1 MNEAPS
7 VLHGVLHG
15 VPHGVLHGAAVL
27 DALEA
32 AGVEVVISV
41 PDLTTSEGVLRPL
54 ATHPRLELLRVCR
67 EEEAIGICAGLLA
80 GGKRAAIL
88 IQYTGFLASIN
99 AIRAIA
105 MEYRQPICM
114 LVGLLFVDAPEDPRQ
129 SANYGVNR
137 MIPLIEAMG
146 MPYRLA
152 RNDEDAA
159 AIAPA
164 IARAFEL
171 SQPLT
176 VLITRYP
183 SD

>member
-1 MNEAPS
+1 MNDKTQ
-7 VLHGVLHG
+7 LG
-15 VPHGVLHGAAVL
+15 GASIL
-27 DALEA
+27 NALKA
-32 AGVEVVISV
+32 AGIEYVISV

-54 ATHPRLELLRVCR
+54 VNDTQLKLVRVCR

-88 IQYTGFLASIN
+88 IQYTGFLASMN

-114 LVGLLFVDAPEDPRQ
+114 LVGLLFADAPEDPRQ
-129 SANYGVNR
+129 SANYGVSR
-137 MIPLIEAMG
+137 MIPLIEALG

-152 RNDEDAA
+152 RNDDEAA

-164 IARAFEL
+164 LTRAFER
-171 SQPLT
+171 SEPLT

-183 SD
+183 SA

>member
-1 MNEAPS
+1 MNDTTQ
-7 VLHGVLHG
+7 LQ
-15 VPHGVLHGAAVL
+15 GASIL
-27 DALEA
+27 NALKG
-32 AGVEVVISV
+32 AGIEYVISV

-54 ATHPRLELLRVCR
+54 AKDTHLKLVRVCR

-88 IQYTGFLASIN
+88 IQYTGFMASMN

-129 SANYGVNR
+129 SVNYGVNR
-137 MIPLIEAMG
+137 MIPLIEALG

-152 RNDEDAA
+152 RNDDEVA

-164 IARAFEL
+164 LTQAFER
-171 SQPLT
+171 SEPLT

-183 SD
+183 SA

>member
-1 MNEAPS
+1 MNDKTQ
-7 VLHGVLHG
+7 LG
-15 VPHGVLHGAAVL
+15 GASIL
-27 DALEA
+27 NALKV
-32 AGVEVVISV
+32 AGIEYVISV

-54 ATHPRLELLRVCR
+54 AKDTQLKLVRVCR

-88 IQYTGFLASIN
+88 IQYTGFLASMN

-114 LVGLLFVDAPEDPRQ
+114 LVGLLFADAPEDPRQ

-137 MIPLIEAMG
+137 MIPLIEALD

-152 RNDEDAA
+152 RNDDEAA

-164 IARAFEL
+164 LTRAFER
-171 SQPLT
+171 SEPLT
-176 VLITRYP
+176 VLITRHP
-183 SD
+183 SA

>member
-1 MNEAPS
+1 MND
-7 VLHGVLHG
+7 VIQLR
-15 VPHGVLHGAAVL
+15 GASIL
-27 DALEA
+27 NALKA
-32 AGVEVVISV
+32 AGIEYVVSV

-54 ATHPRLELLRVCR
+54 ASDTQLKLVRVCR

-80 GGKRAAIL
+80 GGKRTAIL
-88 IQYTGFLASIN
+88 IQYTGFLASMN

-114 LVGLLFVDAPEDPRQ
+114 LVGLLFADAPEDPQQ

-137 MIPLIEAMG
+137 MIPLIEALG

-152 RNDEDAA
+152 RNDDEAA

-164 IARAFEL
+164 LTRAFER
-171 SQPLT
+171 SEPLT

-183 SD
+183 SA

>member
-1 MNEAPS
+1 MNDATQ
-7 VLHGVLHG
+7 LR
-15 VPHGVLHGAAVL
+15 GASIL
-27 DALEA
+27 DALKA
-32 AGVEVVISV
+32 AGIEYVISV

-54 ATHPRLELLRVCR
+54 ARDTQLKLVRVCR

-88 IQYTGFLASIN
+88 IQYTGFMASMN

-105 MEYRQPICM
+105 MEYGQPICM
-114 LVGLLFVDAPEDPRQ
+114 LVGLLFADAPEDPRQ
-129 SANYGVNR
+129 SSNYGVNR
-137 MIPLIEAMG
+137 MIPLIEALG

-152 RNDEDAA
+152 RNDDEAA

-164 IARAFEL
+164 LARAFER
-171 SQPLT
+171 SEPLT

-183 SD
+183 SA

>member
-1 MNEAPS
+1 MNDTTQLRGTSILNA
-7 VLHGVLHG
+7 LK
-15 VPHGVLHGAAVL
+15 GAAI
-27 DALEA
+27 EY
-32 AGVEVVISV
+32 VISV

-54 ATHPRLELLRVCR
+54 AKDPHLKLIRVCR

-88 IQYTGFLASIN
+88 IQYTGFMASMN

-114 LVGLLFVDAPEDPRQ
+114 LVGLLFADAPEDPRQ
-129 SANYGVNR
+129 SVNYGVNR
-137 MIPLIEAMG
+137 MIPLIEALG

-152 RNDEDAA
+152 RNDDEAV

-164 IARAFEL
+164 LNQAFER
-171 SQPLT
+171 SEPLT

-183 SD
+183 SA

>member
-1 MNEAPS
+1 MNDKTQLS
-7 VLHGVLHG
+7 
-15 VPHGVLHGAAVL
+15 GASIL
-27 DALEA
+27 NALKA
-32 AGVEVVISV
+32 AGLEYVISV

-54 ATHPRLELLRVCR
+54 AKDTQLKLVRVCR
-67 EEEAIGICAGLLA
+67 EEEAVGICAGLLA

-88 IQYTGFLASIN
+88 IQYTGFLASMN

-114 LVGLLFVDAPEDPRQ
+114 LVGLLFADTPEDPQQ

-137 MIPLIEAMG
+137 MIPLIEALG
-146 MPYRLA
+146 MPWQLA
-152 RNDEDAA
+152 RNDDEAA

-164 IARAFEL
+164 LTRAFER
-171 SQPLT
+171 SEPLT

-183 SD
+183 SA

>member
-1 MNEAPS
+1 MNDKTQLS
-7 VLHGVLHG
+7 
-15 VPHGVLHGAAVL
+15 GASIL
-27 DALEA
+27 NALKA
-32 AGVEVVISV
+32 AGIEYVISV

-54 ATHPRLELLRVCR
+54 AKDSQLKLVRVCR

-88 IQYTGFLASIN
+88 IQYTGFMASTN

-114 LVGLLFVDAPEDPRQ
+114 LVGLLFADAPEDPRQ

-137 MIPLIEAMG
+137 MIPLIEALG
-146 MPYRLA
+146 MPWQLA
-152 RNDEDAA
+152 RNDDEAA

-164 IARAFEL
+164 LTRAFER
-171 SQPLT
+171 SEPLT

-183 SD
+183 SA

>member
-1 MNEAPS
+1 MNDKTQLS
-7 VLHGVLHG
+7 
-15 VPHGVLHGAAVL
+15 GASIL
-27 DALEA
+27 NALKA
-32 AGVEVVISV
+32 AGIEYVISV

-54 ATHPRLELLRVCR
+54 AKDAQLKLVRVCR

-88 IQYTGFLASIN
+88 IQYTGFMASMN

-114 LVGLLFVDAPEDPRQ
+114 LVGLLFADSPEDPQQ

-137 MIPLIEAMG
+137 MIPLMEALG

-152 RNDEDAA
+152 RNDGEAA
-159 AIAPA
+159 DIAPA
-164 IARAFEL
+164 LTRAFQRSE
-171 SQPLT
+171 PLT

-183 SD
+183 SA

>member
-1 MNEAPS
+1 MSQAHSP
-7 VLHGVLHG
+7 
-15 VPHGVLHGAAVL
+15 LHGAAIL
-27 DALEA
+27 GALKA
-32 AGVEVVISV
+32 AGIEYVISV

-54 ATHPRLELLRVCR
+54 ATDPQLKLLRVCR

-88 IQYTGFLASIN
+88 IQYTGFLASMN

-114 LVGLLFVDAPEDPRQ
+114 LVGLLFADAPEDPRQ

-159 AIAPA
+159 GIAPA
-164 IARAFEL
+164 ITRAFDL
-171 SQPLT
+171 SEPLT

-183 SD
+183 SA

>member
-1 MNEAPS
+1 MSDAHTPLS
-7 VLHGVLHG
+7 
-15 VPHGVLHGAAVL
+15 GAAIL
-27 DALEA
+27 DALKSAEI
-32 AGVEVVISV
+32 EYVISV
-41 PDLTTSEGVLRPL
+41 PDLTTSDGVLRPL
-54 ATHPRLELLRVCR
+54 ATDPQLKLLRVCR

-88 IQYTGFLASIN
+88 IQYTGFLASMN

-114 LVGLLFVDAPEDPRQ
+114 LVGLLFADAPEDPRQ

-152 RNDEDAA
+152 RNTDEAA

-164 IARAFEL
+164 ITRAFDL
-171 SQPLT
+171 SEPLT

-183 SD
+183 GA

>member
-1 MNEAPS
+1 MNDKTQLS
-7 VLHGVLHG
+7 
-15 VPHGVLHGAAVL
+15 GASIL
-27 DALEA
+27 NALKA
-32 AGVEVVISV
+32 AGIEYVISV

-54 ATHPRLELLRVCR
+54 AKDAQLKLVRVCR

-88 IQYTGFLASIN
+88 IQYTGFMASMN

-114 LVGLLFVDAPEDPRQ
+114 LVGLLFADSPEDPQQ

-137 MIPLIEAMG
+137 MIPLMEALG

-152 RNDEDAA
+152 RNDGEAA

-164 IARAFEL
+164 LTRAFQRSE
-171 SQPLT
+171 PLT

-183 SD
+183 SA

>member
-1 MNEAPS
+1 MNDATQ
-7 VLHGVLHG
+7 LR
-15 VPHGVLHGAAVL
+15 GASIL
-27 DALEA
+27 KALKA
-32 AGVEVVISV
+32 AGIEYVISV

-54 ATHPRLELLRVCR
+54 AKDTHLKLVRVCR

-88 IQYTGFLASIN
+88 IQYTGFMASMN

-114 LVGLLFVDAPEDPRQ
+114 LVGLLFADAPEDPRQ
-129 SANYGVNR
+129 SVNYGVNR
-137 MIPLIEAMG
+137 MIPLIEALG

-152 RNDEDAA
+152 RNDDEAA

-164 IARAFEL
+164 LARAFER
-171 SQPLT
+171 SEPLT

-183 SD
+183 SA

>member
-1 MNEAPS
+1 MS
-7 VLHGVLHG
+7 DTTQFHGTSILNA
-15 VPHGVLHGAAVL
+15 LKGAAI
-27 DALEA
+27 EY
-32 AGVEVVISV
+32 VISV

-54 ATHPRLELLRVCR
+54 AKDPHLKLIRVCR

-88 IQYTGFLASIN
+88 IQYTGFMASMN

-114 LVGLLFVDAPEDPRQ
+114 LVGLLFADAPEDPKQ
-129 SANYGVNR
+129 SVNYGVNR
-137 MIPLIEAMG
+137 MIPLIEALG

-152 RNDEDAA
+152 RNDNEAI

-164 IARAFEL
+164 LTQAFER
-171 SQPLT
+171 SEPLT

-183 SD
+183 SA

>member
-1 MNEAPS
+1 MNDTTQ
-7 VLHGVLHG
+7 LQ
-15 VPHGVLHGAAVL
+15 GASIL
-27 DALEA
+27 NALKG
-32 AGVEVVISV
+32 AGIEYVISV

-54 ATHPRLELLRVCR
+54 AKDTHLKLVRVCR
-67 EEEAIGICAGLLA
+67 EEEAIAICAGLLA
-80 GGKRAAIL
+80 GGKRAAVL
-88 IQYTGFLASIN
+88 IQYTGFMASMN

-129 SANYGVNR
+129 SVNYGVNR
-137 MIPLIEAMG
+137 MIPLIEALG

-152 RNDEDAA
+152 RNDDEAA

-164 IARAFEL
+164 LTQAFER
-171 SQPLT
+171 SEPLT

-183 SD
+183 SA

>member
-1 MNEAPS
+1 MNDATQ
-7 VLHGVLHG
+7 LR
-15 VPHGVLHGAAVL
+15 GASIL
-27 DALEA
+27 DALKA
-32 AGVEVVISV
+32 AGIEYVISV

-54 ATHPRLELLRVCR
+54 ARDTQLKLVRVCR

-88 IQYTGFLASIN
+88 IQYTGFMASMN

-105 MEYRQPICM
+105 MEYGQSICM
-114 LVGLLFVDAPEDPRQ
+114 LVGLLFADAPEDPRQ
-129 SANYGVNR
+129 SSNYGVNR
-137 MIPLIEAMG
+137 MIPLIEALG

-152 RNDEDAA
+152 RNDDEAA

-164 IARAFEL
+164 LARAFER
-171 SQPLT
+171 SEPLT

-183 SD
+183 SA

>member
-1 MNEAPS
+1 MNDKTQLS
-7 VLHGVLHG
+7 
-15 VPHGVLHGAAVL
+15 GASIL
-27 DALEA
+27 NALKA
-32 AGVEVVISV
+32 AGIEYVISV

-54 ATHPRLELLRVCR
+54 AKDPQLKLVRVCR

-88 IQYTGFLASIN
+88 IQYTGFMASMN

-114 LVGLLFVDAPEDPRQ
+114 LVGLLFADAPEDPRQ

-137 MIPLIEAMG
+137 MIPLIEALG
-146 MPYRLA
+146 MHWQLA
-152 RNDEDAA
+152 RNDDEAA

-164 IARAFEL
+164 LTRAFER
-171 SQPLT
+171 SEPLT

-183 SD
+183 SA

>member
-1 MNEAPS
+1 MNDKTPLS
-7 VLHGVLHG
+7 
-15 VPHGVLHGAAVL
+15 GASIL
-27 DALEA
+27 NALKV
-32 AGVEVVISV
+32 AGIEYVISV

-54 ATHPRLELLRVCR
+54 AKDAQLKLVRVCR

-88 IQYTGFLASIN
+88 IQYTGFLASMN

-114 LVGLLFVDAPEDPRQ
+114 LVGLLFADAPEDPRQ

-137 MIPLIEAMG
+137 MIPLIEALG

-152 RNDEDAA
+152 RNDDEAA

-164 IARAFEL
+164 LTRAFERSEPL
-171 SQPLT
+171 S
-176 VLITRYP
+176 VLITRHP
-183 SD
+183 GA

>member
-1 MNEAPS
+1 MNNTTQ
-7 VLHGVLHG
+7 LR
-15 VPHGVLHGAAVL
+15 GASIL
-27 DALEA
+27 NALKG
-32 AGVEVVISV
+32 AGIEYVISV

-54 ATHPRLELLRVCR
+54 AKDPHLKLIRVCR

-88 IQYTGFLASIN
+88 IQYTGFMASMN

-114 LVGLLFVDAPEDPRQ
+114 LVGLLFADAPEDPRQ
-129 SANYGVNR
+129 SVNYGVNR
-137 MIPLIEAMG
+137 MIPLIEALG

-152 RNDEDAA
+152 RNDDEAT

-164 IARAFEL
+164 LTQAFEH
-171 SQPLT
+171 SEPLT
-176 VLITRYP
+176 ILITRYP
-183 SD
+183 SA